1 MSTHKPGTLTG
12 SLVAVKGQAVATV
25 EQKPIRIEPVEI
37 EGYFKAMTLKI
48 DRQRYKRLKQM
59 GLDLNKTSQQLLIEA
74 VDLLLSGKA

>member
-25 EQKPIRIEPVEI
+25 EQTPIRIEPVEI

-48 DRQRYKRLKQM
+48 DRQRYRRLKQM
-59 GLDLNKTSQQLLIEA
+59 GLDLNKTSQQLLTEA
-74 VDLLLSGKA
+74 VDLLLARK